1 MNRSRYER
9 KPDFQDWL
17 KRMGIA
23 LGMLLA
29 LYLLFALLLTLI
41 HPRFFYHLLY
51 PGDHVSGTVRL
62 VVDGETVPLD
72 PEDFTDRTG
81 EGMRGS
87 RLRVRPRADG
97 SVRIAY
103 RAGDYGPYRVSLC
116 SEALEQPLTLTV
128 YQYNSWNVCRFELEI
143 LVDREAG
150 TIEYRCQTRTLNE
163 QAHFVEEHRPE
174 DVYHD
179 RLDEPRGFSIL
190 RV

>member
-128 YQYNSWNVCRFELEI
+128 YQYNSWNVCGD
-143 LVDREAG
+143 DRVSLSNPDPQRAG
-150 TIEYRCQTRTLNE
+150 TLCRGASPGGR
-163 QAHFVEEHRPE
+163 VSRPSG
-174 DVYHD
+174 
-179 RLDEPRGFSIL
+179 RAPGFFHPEGL
-190 RV
+190 A